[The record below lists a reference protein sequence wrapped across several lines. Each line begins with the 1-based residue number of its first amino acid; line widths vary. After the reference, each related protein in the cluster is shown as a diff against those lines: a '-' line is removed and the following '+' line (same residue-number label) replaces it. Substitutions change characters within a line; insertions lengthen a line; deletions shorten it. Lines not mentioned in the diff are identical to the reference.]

1 MEDRFTN
8 EDNERLQST
17 NGFQIS
23 PGEIQEPKCN
33 LRPFRYYEIIIAILV
48 ISLPY
53 VVLAVLPIVLTRY
66 YKYTDSTG
74 INYLGI
80 YLGIL
85 YIILAHFI
93 YKKTFCTIIL
103 NPAYCFFTAPLAEY
117 IRIVGILIYILVLLI
132 SDGFKYF
139 LRGFNMVLLYLTFFF
154 TIIFPNEVLCRFT
167 IFNIFMD
174 LLRFV
179 KRKVL
184 ISLIIASVFSGV
196 VSLQEYYFLYYF
208 FKRDTKAGI
217 VVTQL
222 LTNGV
227 IGFYY
232 NVIYFKTGNMWTCII
247 LHSTYYLILLIFDIT
262 AYYIIS
268 YIYLVIALV
277 YSILLYLNIIKW
289 FQKSELIDNEIQ
301 NFFHITT
308 NKNQFE

>member
-1 MEDRFTN
+1 MEDRLSS
-8 EDNERLQST
+8 DNNVRLQST
-17 NGFQIS
+17 SDFQIS

-53 VVLAVLPIVLTRY
+53 VVLTVLPIVLKFRY
-66 YKYTDSTG
+66 YFWDR

-80 YLGIL
+80 YSGIL
-85 YIILAHFI
+85 YIMLTHFI
-93 YKKTFCTIIL
+93 YKKTFCTIIS
-103 NPAYCFFTAPLAEY
+103 NPAYCFFTAPLVEY
-117 IRIVGILIYILVLLI
+117 IRIVVILIYLLVLYI
-132 SDGFKYF
+132 QKSYDFDDF
-139 LRGFNMVLLYLTFFF
+139 LELFNMLLFRLTSFFF
-154 TIIFPNEVLCRFT
+154 IAFPNEVLCRFT

-196 VSLQEYYFLYYF
+196 VSIQEYYFLYYF

-232 NVIYFKTGNMWTCII
+232 NVIYFKTGNMWTCIV
-247 LHSTYYLILLIFDIT
+247 LHSTYYFIFMMIDTTASYVIT
-262 AYYIIS
+262 
-268 YIYLVIALV
+268 YIYIVIAIV

-289 FQKSELIDNEIQ
+289 FQKSELLDNEIQ
-301 NFFHITT
+301 YFFLITI